1 MGLLEWSAGYYL
13 HPPGEVIAA
22 ALPAILRRGGQ
33 AGLEKS
39 VRWRITSAGLDADLE
54 ALASR
59 APAQAKVLR
68 EIATAPA
75 GFTRSEM
82 RQLAAGWQRIATALE
97 RKGWLIQEET
107 LPEAAPTLPLEP
119 PPRLNERQAVALEEV
134 QDQGFRAYLLEGVTG
149 SGKTEVYLGLIQR
162 QINAGRQ
169 VLVLVPEIWAN
180 AAISRPLSS
189 PNRCPRRCTAFRT
202 QRQAAFEGVAGYATW
217 PC

>member
-1 MGLLEWSAGYYL
+1 MNKDSIIKVALNTPVAHLFDYLPAGDIPPRPGQRVRVPFASSQRIGVVATVTESTTLPRARLRRVLEILDDQPLLDPELMGLLEWSAGYYL

-82 RQLAAGWQRIATALE
+82 RQLAAGW
-97 RKGWLIQEET
+97 
-107 LPEAAPTLPLEP
+107 
-119 PPRLNERQAVALEEV
+119 
-134 QDQGFRAYLLEGVTG
+134 
-149 SGKTEVYLGLIQR
+149 
-162 QINAGRQ
+162 
-169 VLVLVPEIWAN
+169 
-180 AAISRPLSS
+180 
-189 PNRCPRRCTAFRT
+189 
-202 QRQAAFEGVAGYATW
+202 
-217 PC
+217 